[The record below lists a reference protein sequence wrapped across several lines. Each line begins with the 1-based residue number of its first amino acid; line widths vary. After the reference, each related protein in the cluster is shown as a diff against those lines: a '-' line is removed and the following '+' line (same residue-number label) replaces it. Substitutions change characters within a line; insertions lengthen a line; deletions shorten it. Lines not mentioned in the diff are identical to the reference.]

1 MRIALFFFAAMISI
15 NASAKE
21 SMIICPAYYYSSVK
35 STVESNGTFDKFKH
49 CAVSCLLT
57 LRCSALDVLELG
69 IIKELADVVGPGNAE
84 MNDLRADYYGVS
96 LATSLKAKND
106 KSCMVQC
113 HVKYPE
119 NSCQ

>member
-1 MRIALFFFAAMISI
+1 
-15 NASAKE
+15 
-21 SMIICPAYYYSSVK
+21 MIICPAYYYSSVK

-106 KSCMVQC
+106 KSCMAQC